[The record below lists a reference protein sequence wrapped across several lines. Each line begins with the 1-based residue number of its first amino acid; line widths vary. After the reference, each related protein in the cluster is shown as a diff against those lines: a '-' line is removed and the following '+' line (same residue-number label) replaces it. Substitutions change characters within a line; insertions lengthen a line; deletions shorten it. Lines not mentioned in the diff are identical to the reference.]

1 MYVSHYALI
10 DSILLWG
17 ANLRSWAVIS
27 EGCCKLLLQ
36 MCLAKTFDELRVLTW
51 KRTSSVLE
59 LEPTSHSIIEGHIK
73 RWWFLYKVCSDL
85 LAMDYTH
92 LQPTDF
98 GWVDIEGELF
108 PSKNL
113 NLLPDDLFKTCKC
126 KTGCQKKA
134 CSCFKAEGQLKCT
147 DYCLCVNCKNRWINS
162 KYSLF

>member
-1 MYVSHYALI
+1 M
-10 DSILLWG
+10 
-17 ANLRSWAVIS
+17 RSQFK
-27 EGCCKLLLQ
+27 KLSSNKWRLLQ
-36 MCLAKTFDELRVLTW
+36 TVEARASCQNLQRTAGFLFLTW
-51 KRTSSVLE
+51 KRFSSGLE

-85 LAMDYTH
+85 LDMDYTH

-108 PSKNL
+108 PCKNL

-126 KTGCQKKA
+126 KTGCQKKV

-147 DYCLCVNCKNRWINS
+147 DYCLCVNCNNRWI
-162 KYSLF
+162 